1 MAAPTMSHMARRPS
15 PSPLLLALALLG
27 AAAPCALAQPPSGT
41 PAATPA
47 PPSAELVAPPPPP
60 KRGLH
65 SEPAVQRS
73 VVEDDNARIE
83 ELRVRGAVR
92 STVVKPKGAIT
103 KEYEV
108 IPADAGRDISAGP
121 GSSKGSAGQR
131 VWRVLSF

>member
-1 MAAPTMSHMARRPS
+1 MSDMARRPML
-15 PSPLLLALALLG
+15 SPLLLSLALLG
-27 AAAPCALAQPPSGT
+27 AATSGASAQPASVT
-41 PAATPA
+41 PAAAPAGPA
-47 PPSAELVAPPPPP
+47 PGPAAPPPPQ
-60 KRGLH
+60 RGLR

-121 GSSKGSAGQR
+121 NSAKGSAGQR